1 MFILQEKFSHRI
13 LKSYRSYVKI
23 LSEFKY
29 MYFNSGRNILWDFF
43 LIRKES
49 FSDNNQFD
57 IFVLVINPRD
67 RLDASIIKVVQ
78 TLPAIIYLVYNLT
91 FFWKLHRIEL
101 PLLPLA
107 QSYNDLSDELY
118 FYSTASI

>member
-1 MFILQEKFSHRI
+1 
-13 LKSYRSYVKI
+13 
-23 LSEFKY
+23 

-67 RLDASIIKVVQ
+67 RLDASIIKV
-78 TLPAIIYLVYNLT
+78 TLPAIIYLVYNL
-91 FFWKLHRIEL
+91 
-101 PLLPLA
+101 
-107 QSYNDLSDELY
+107 Y
-118 FYSTASI
+118 FLGNCTV

>member
-1 MFILQEKFSHRI
+1 
-13 LKSYRSYVKI
+13 
-23 LSEFKY
+23 

-49 FSDNNQFD
+49 FSYNNKFD
-57 IFVLVINPRD
+57 ISVLVINPRD

>member
-1 MFILQEKFSHRI
+1 
-13 LKSYRSYVKI
+13 
-23 LSEFKY
+23 

-57 IFVLVINPRD
+57 IFALVINPRD

-91 FFWKLHRIEL
+91 FFLETAPYRIATFTTGTEL
-101 PLLPLA
+101 
-107 QSYNDLSDELY
+107 Q
-118 FYSTASI
+118 

>member
-1 MFILQEKFSHRI
+1 M
-13 LKSYRSYVKI
+13 LKLYRNLK
-23 LSEFKY
+23 
-29 MYFNSGRNILWDFF
+29 FNSGRNILWDFF

-91 FFWKLHRIEL
+91 FFGKLHRIEL
-101 PLLPLA
+101 PPLPLA